1 MSELSAYGAHHF
13 YYLSR
18 TYRARPYVF
27 ITVNLIVYRQSLVS
41 PVHRFPVSSANAARH
56 LRGQQVG
63 RQTLMVH
70 TISPTPGIRQV
81 SAPSCATSS
90 PHCPRTLH
98 GFLHSN
104 GGGTISSTSSSP
116 AFQPI
121 FCMSIPTAKAHSCG
135 TPVSTGKAD
144 IYDKSHFSGFTVLPI
159 LPVIL
164 SVPICPL
171 L

>member
-1 MSELSAYGAHHF
+1 MDITPSVHRALIAHGSSSCSST
-13 YYLSR
+13 YCPSR
-18 TYRARPYVF
+18 SVPVLA
-27 ITVNLIVYRQSLVS
+27 
-41 PVHRFPVSSANAARH
+41 PVHNFHCLLPTPQRH

-63 RQTLMVH
+63 RQTFIVH

-121 FCMSIPTAKAHSCG
+121 SCMSIPTAKAHSCG

-159 LPVIL
+159 SPVIL
-164 SVPICPL
+164 SVPISPL

>member
-1 MSELSAYGAHHF
+1 MVHRLILLSVSSSSYGLWAHPVHHF
-13 YYLSR
+13 HCLPPTPHGISE
-18 TYRARPYVF
+18 VDK
-27 ITVNLIVYRQSLVS
+27 LEGL
-41 PVHRFPVSSANAARH
+41 
-56 LRGQQVG
+56 
-63 RQTLMVH
+63 QTLIVH

-144 IYDKSHFSGFTVLPI
+144 IYDKYHFSGFIVLPI

-164 SVPICPL
+164 SVLISPL